1 VLAPEDS
8 GSILTQDVPIRVE
21 MITTNVPLGADD
33 VHADKAEPFLGD
45 AIGDDASP
53 LCLRGEGDVLGFVG
67 MQP

>member
-1 VLAPEDS
+1 
-8 GSILTQDVPIRVE
+8 
-21 MITTNVPLGADD
+21 VPLGADD

-53 LCLRGEGDVLGFVG
+53 LCLRGEGDMLGFVG

>member
-1 VLAPEDS
+1 VLSSEDS

-21 MITTNVPLGADD
+21 MITTNVPLGTDD
-33 VHADKAEPFLGD
+33 VQADKAEPFLGD

-53 LCLRGEGDVLGFVG
+53 PCLWGEGDVLGFVG